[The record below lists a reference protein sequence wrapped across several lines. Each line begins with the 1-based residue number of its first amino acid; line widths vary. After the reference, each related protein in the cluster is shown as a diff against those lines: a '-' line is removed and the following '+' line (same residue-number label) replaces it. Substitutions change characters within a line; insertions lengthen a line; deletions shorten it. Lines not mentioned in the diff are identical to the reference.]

1 MANQDAKVRNQLQD
15 LDSLTKFPETQ
26 FDVPFVSKTIVFL
39 SLLFQ
44 KDDRM
49 NQILIS
55 NKPSEHTQMVTKG
68 ILHKLKCKICNVPFF

>member
-1 MANQDAKVRNQLQD
+1 MWLEGEINELDDVIANQDAKVRNQLQD

-26 FDVPFVSKTIVFL
+26 FDVPFFSKTIE
-39 SLLFQ
+39 
-44 KDDRM
+44 DRM

-68 ILHKLKCKICNVPFF
+68 MEKTL